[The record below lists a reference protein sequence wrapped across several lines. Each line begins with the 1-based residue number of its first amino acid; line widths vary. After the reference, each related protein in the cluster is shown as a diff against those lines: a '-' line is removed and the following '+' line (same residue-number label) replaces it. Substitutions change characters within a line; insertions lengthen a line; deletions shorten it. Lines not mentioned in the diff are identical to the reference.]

1 MRPPKPTRPRLPDPE
16 APAHWIEVGKVGRA
30 HGVRG
35 EVRVQAHNPASD
47 VWAPRKV
54 LRAWKPGAPAR
65 MLRILDV
72 RPAGDVLIVAFAE
85 LADRNQAEA
94 LTLSVL
100 QVDADALP
108 PADDG
113 EVYLH
118 QLQGARVIEAAT
130 GDVAGEVVGFAE
142 AAQTLL
148 QIRLRDG
155 REALVP
161 VDADAVEQLGRVA
174 GEVVIRHVADWVTS

>member
-1 MRPPKPTRPRLPDPE
+1 MPRLAGRSPLPDPD
-16 APAHWIEVGKVGRA
+16 APAHWLEVGKVGRP
-30 HGVRG
+30 HGLRG
-35 EVRVQAHNPASD
+35 EVRVQPHNPASD
-47 VWAPRKV
+47 VWAPRQV

-85 LADRNQAEA
+85 LADRTQAEG
-94 LTLSVL
+94 LTLAVL
-100 QVDADALP
+100 QVDAAALP

-118 QLQGARVIEAAT
+118 QLLGAQVIEASD
-130 GDVAGEVVGFAE
+130 GSVVGEVVGFAE

-174 GEVVIRHVADWVTS
+174 GEVAVRHVHDWVTS